1 MSKKKNKTPKEFPP
15 KIPYQLIRGREI
27 LEKSTELTNGKAY
40 YVTFG
45 CSDEQGTYSKDQ
57 VKVVP
62 EKKIIEMRKKL
73 QAQMDFLDQ
82 FY

>member
-1 MSKKKNKTPKEFPP
+1 MSKKKNKATKEFPP

-27 LEKSTELTNGKAY
+27 LEKSTELPDGRAY

-45 CSDEQGTYSKDQ
+45 CSDEQGTYRKNQ

-62 EKKIIEMRKKL
+62 EKKNNCTS
-73 QAQMDFLDQ
+73 
-82 FY
+82 